1 MIIFRLNTL
10 RNLTVLL
17 ILCGINSTSVEAR
30 NDRETD
36 LIKTSLLFQ
45 CSNGVQIGINNIVR
59 KGPWVFE
66 FTGSPSYAKIIDS
79 YQAKFETR
87 NQKLT
92 WLDKEKENEI
102 VLKKDNDQEIDFNT
116 KSFDKK
122 NQTTTLCKLIK

>member
-45 CSNGVQIGINNIVR
+45 CSNGIQIGINNIVR

-66 FTGSPSYAKIIDS
+66 FTGSPSHAKIIDS